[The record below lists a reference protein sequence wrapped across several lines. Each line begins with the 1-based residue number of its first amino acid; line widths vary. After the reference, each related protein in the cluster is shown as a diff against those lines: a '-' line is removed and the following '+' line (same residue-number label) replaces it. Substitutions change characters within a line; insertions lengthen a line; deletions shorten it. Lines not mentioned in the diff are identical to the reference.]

1 MKKSGGTSI
10 VILSLLIVILL
21 SGVAISIYLYSKE
34 AQIRKET
41 EIALVATKDRNVKIE
56 AALNDAQQQI
66 DVLKGK
72 NKDADDKIN
81 SLLEELDME
90 KALREQVKEENKKFK
105 DALEAEAKGKIE
117 LRQKMTAELD
127 AAQAKIVEAQN
138 KVMSSE
144 EKATSLQQKVA
155 ELQQKNDEI
164 VKQLKEMEEGQ
175 LIRRSDALPVPV
187 SAPVAAPVVQDK
199 VNLDRIVITPASAK
213 EGKVLNVD
221 TETEFLIFDI
231 GTKSGVKQGDMM
243 SVYRGKTYLGDVK
256 VSRAQE
262 EMSAADFIP
271 PFSSRKV
278 RKNDQ
283 VVPKR

>member
-1 MKKSGGTSI
+1 MKKSGRTII
-10 VILSLLIVILL
+10 VFLSLLIVILI
-21 SGVAISIYLYSKE
+21 SGVAISIYLLS
-34 AQIRKET
+34 QET
-41 EIALVATKDRNVKIE
+41 ETRKRTEATLAETQDRNAKIE
-56 AALNDAQQQI
+56 AALKDAEQQI
-66 DVLKGK
+66 TVLQGK

-127 AAQAKIVEAQN
+127 AAQMKLVEAQA
-138 KVMSSE
+138 
-144 EKATSLQQKVA
+144 KAGTAEQRATDLQQRID
-155 ELQQKNDEI
+155 ELQKKNEDI
-164 VKQLKEMEEGQ
+164 AKQLKDLEEGQ
-175 LIRRSDALPVPV
+175 IIRRSDVLPP
-187 SAPVAAPVVQDK
+187 SLPSGPDR
-199 VNLDRIVITPASAK
+199 VNLDRIVITPESAK

-231 GTKSGVKQGDMM
+231 GTKSGVKQGDIM

-262 EMSAADFIP
+262 EMSAADFVP

>member
-1 MKKSGGTSI
+1 MKESGRTII
-10 VILSLLIVILL
+10 VILSLLIVILI

-41 EIALVATKDRNVKIE
+41 EATLAETKARNVKID
-56 AALNDAQQQI
+56 AALKDAEQQI

-90 KALREQVKEENKKFK
+90 KALREQVKEENKKVK
-105 DALEAEAKGKIE
+105 DALEGEAKSKIE

-127 AAQAKIVEAQN
+127 AAQAKITEAQS
-138 KVMSSE
+138 KVSSSE
-144 EKATSLQQKVA
+144 EKAASLQQKVD
-155 ELQQKNDEI
+155 ELQKKNDEV
-164 VKQLKEMEEGQ
+164 VKQLKDMEEGQ
-175 LIRRSDALPVPV
+175 LIRRNEILPAPVP
-187 SAPVAAPVVQDK
+187 AGEDK
-199 VNLDRIVITPASAK
+199 VNLDRIVITPESAK
-213 EGKVLNVD
+213 EGKVLNID

-231 GTKSGVKQGDMM
+231 GTKSGVKQGDVM
-243 SVYRGKTYLGDVK
+243 SVYRGKQYLGDVK

-271 PFSSRKV
+271 PLSSRQV